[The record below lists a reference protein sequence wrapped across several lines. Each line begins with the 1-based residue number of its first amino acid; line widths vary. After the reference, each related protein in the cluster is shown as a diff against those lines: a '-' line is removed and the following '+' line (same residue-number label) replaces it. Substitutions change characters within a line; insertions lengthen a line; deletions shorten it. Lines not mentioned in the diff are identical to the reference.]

1 MSAALRWAG
10 LAGMGAGLMYLLDPD
25 RGRRRR
31 AVLRDKSVGLFNDTV
46 WGAGKT
52 WRDMSHRAEGI
63 AARTRSV
70 WPGRTATTDDQVIEA
85 RVRSRL
91 GRVTSHPGAINVM
104 VVGRRVRLDGPVLE
118 SEHGHIIS
126 AVRSATGVEDVED
139 RLERHKTAEGVSSL
153 QGGVARPGHRMEL
166 MQENWTP
173 AVRAI
178 AGGAGLGMLVWAIR
192 SRSVPAMA
200 AGFAG
205 AAMLG
210 RAITNKEVK
219 RVIGLGG
226 GRRAVDIQKTINI
239 AAPVEDVYRFWS
251 NHGNF
256 PKFMRHIREVHDLGG
271 GRSHW
276 VAYGPG
282 GMSVSWDAEMTER
295 IENRIMAWKS
305 TPGSMIENAGIIRFD
320 QAPDGNTRVT
330 IRLSY
335 NPPAGVIGHAVASL
349 FGADPKKEMD
359 EDLQRMKSL
368 IEEGRTSVGG
378 RTVDR
383 GGVQTDRPFLG

>member
-10 LAGMGAGLMYLLDPD
+10 LAGVGAGLMYILDPD
-25 RGRRRR
+25 KGRRRR
-31 AVLRDKSVGLFNDTV
+31 AVLRDKGASFLGATM
-46 WGAGKT
+46 WGAGKA
-52 WRDMSHRAEGI
+52 WRDLAHRTEGVT
-63 AARTRSV
+63 ARTRSL
-70 WPGRTATTDDQVIEA
+70 WPGRKAQPDEHVIEA

-91 GRVTSHPGAINVM
+91 GRVTSHPGAIDVA
-104 VVGRRVRLDGPVLE
+104 VTGRRVRLEGPVLE
-118 SEHGHIIS
+118 SEHAQIIS
-126 AVRSATGVEDVED
+126 AVRSVTGVDDVED
-139 RLERHKTAEGVSSL
+139 RLERHTTAEGISSL
-153 QGGVARPGHRMEL
+153 QGGVARPGQRMEL

-178 AGGAGLGMLVWAIR
+178 AGGAGLGMLAWAVR

-210 RAITNKEVK
+210 RAITNKK
-219 RVIGLGG
+219 ITRVIGFGA
-226 GRRAVDIQKTINI
+226 GRRTVDVQKTISV
-239 AAPVEDVYRFWS
+239 AAPIGDVYRFWS
-251 NHGNF
+251 NYRNF
-256 PKFMRHIREVHDLGG
+256 PSFMRHIREVEDLGG
-271 GRSHW
+271 GRSRW

-305 TPGSMIENAGIIRFD
+305 APGSMIENAGVIRFD
-320 QAPDGNTRVT
+320 EAPDGNTRVT

-335 NPPAGVIGHAVASL
+335 NPLSGAIGHAVASL
-349 FGADPKKEMD
+349 FGADPKREIG

-368 IEEGRTSVGG
+368 IEEGAARAGG
-378 RTVDR
+378 RAVDR
-383 GGVQTDRPFLG
+383 GGTQADRPFVG